1 MKSLLGR
8 VRTTLGREQIILV
21 SIADANVVNGKA
33 CLYQYGYVK
42 PAESAFFPP
51 AGISLGEYLVL

>member
-21 SIADANVVNGKA
+21 SIAVAYVVTGKA
-33 CLYQYGYVK
+33 GLFQYGYLN
-42 PAESAFFPP
+42 PAASALFPP
-51 AGISLGEYLVL
+51 RG